1 MCTRLKSYLAALVV
15 AVAALY
21 STPAAAVL
29 VPHEGFVQ
37 VPGGPVWYRV
47 FGSGTATP
55 LLIVHGGPG
64 STSCSYDPLATLI
77 SRQRPVIVY
86 DQLGSGRSGRPMDIS
101 LWTADRSMRE
111 LAAIRKALGLHRVHL
126 MGHSWG
132 GALVTDYVITMKP
145 AGVESLI
152 LAGPLLSTRL
162 WIDDANLLRTQL
174 PADVQEVLRR
184 NEQAGTVQSKEYEA
198 ATQVFYRRFL
208 YHQTGVKRPDSCA
221 QAPRNDEIYQI
232 MWGPTEFNATGNL
245 LAFDVTPGL
254 KTLTMPTLFIVG
266 RCDEADIE
274 ADRLADPKTAGQVL
288 ARLNHAVPARRWNRK
303 LAITA
308 PSVVADYAFSHPVL
322 EAAWRRHGALELA
335 TLGSGNHFSELQEDA
350 EGRLWLMVHSG
361 SRAMGPSIRDHHLE
375 RAQPIG
381 SGLRALDAGDEQG
394 QAYLH
399 DAAWAR
405 QFAAAN
411 RTQIA
416 ENIESEL
423 AVRLLRTA

>member
-1 MCTRLKSYLAALVV
+1 MAVCTRLKSYLAAFVV
-15 AVAALY
+15 ATAALY
-21 STPAAAVL
+21 STPAAAGL

-64 STSCSYDPLATLI
+64 STSCSYDPLATLV

-86 DQLGSGRSGRPMDIS
+86 DQLGSGRSGRPMDVS
-101 LWTADRSMRE
+101 LWTADRSVRE
-111 LAAIRKALGLHRVHL
+111 LAAMRKALGLHRVHL

-132 GALVTDYVITMKP
+132 GALVADYVITMKP

-198 ATQVFYRRFL
+198 ATQVFYSRFL

-266 RCDEADIE
+266 RYDEARPETI
-274 ADRLADPKTAGQVL
+274 AKFQAM
-288 ARLNHAVPARRWNRK
+288 VPGSIVR
-303 LAITA
+303 
-308 PSVVADYAFSHPVL
+308 VL
-322 EAAWRRHGALELA
+322 ENSGHMAPLEEYEAYAAILEDFLR
-335 TLGSGNHFSELQEDA
+335 GIDA
-350 EGRLWLMVHSG
+350 RSSRPSLPGRK
-361 SRAMGPSIRDHHLE
+361 RKT
-375 RAQPIG
+375 
-381 SGLRALDAGDEQG
+381 
-394 QAYLH
+394 
-399 DAAWAR
+399 
-405 QFAAAN
+405 N
-411 RTQIA
+411 
-416 ENIESEL
+416 
-423 AVRLLRTA
+423 